1 MLALAACGGGKSNAA
16 PVANAGSARTVDV
29 GAAVTLSGAASS
41 DTDGTIAGYS
51 WTQTAGASVA
61 LANAGTSQ
69 AGFTVPQ
76 SASGTTL
83 TFSLVVTDN
92 QGSTSPPASVSI
104 TVSTNFPPVASA
116 GSAQTVLGGV
126 TVTLNG
132 SASNDPDGSI
142 AGYAWTQTAGT
153 AVTLSNA
160 ASAQPTFT
168 APLPTASTSLSFS
181 LVVTDNRGAT
191 SAASAVSITVNPL
204 PPTVSLQGN
213 VRFARVGFLN
223 TSPFGLNYANPVLQ
237 PARGIILNVLDATT
251 QAIVA
256 TTVTDANG
264 HYVFSVPTNTSV
276 VLQAVARMQRDGTQ
290 PLPRWDMRVQNG
302 VPGNTPYTFSGASF
316 SSAVGVQDLDIP
328 LGISSG
334 GTATGQRASGPFAI
348 LDTLYRAMQ
357 VALGV
362 APTTNFP
369 VLIVDWGSQTAGT
382 FFSLSGG
389 QHIALM
395 ADLTEDTDEFDQHVL
410 AHEFGHYIEENFSR
424 SDSIGGSHAIGEK
437 LDPRV
442 AFGEGFGTAFAA
454 IVMNDPLVRDSYVD
468 NGVSRGGGFSVEV
481 NPPSPSFSVAG
492 PGCWCNEV
500 SVWSILWD
508 LYDSSS
514 DGSDNIALGFAPI
527 WDVLTNAQRT
537 TPSATTIFSFITGL
551 IAARPADTSLINT
564 LVSAQNITAGVGGS
578 AITAFATN
586 EANNPLSAVP
596 GVLPVF
602 TPLMLGAPV
611 VVRSVDDAG
620 RYNKVGNRHF
630 LQFTA
635 PTTRSVT
642 LTLSTSNVAT
652 DRDPDFVVYNAGV
665 PISAGV
671 NSSTEH
677 PETETF
683 NVTAG
688 TTYVIDAYDCANGCS
703 VNPTPQGTPGD
714 YDLTVTI
721 N

>member
-1 MLALAACGGGKSNAA
+1 MLALAACGGGKANTA
-16 PVANAGSARTVDV
+16 PTANAGSARTVDV

-41 DTDGTIAGYS
+41 DADGTIAGYS
-51 WTQTAGASVA
+51 WTQTAGASIS
-61 LANAGTSQ
+61 LTNAGTSQ

-76 SASGTTL
+76 SASGSTL

-92 QGSTSPPASVSI
+92 QGAASAPASVSI
-104 TVSTNFPPVASA
+104 TVNANIAPVASA
-116 GSAQTVLGGV
+116 GSAQTVLGGAA
-126 TVTLNG
+126 VTLNG
-132 SASNDPDGSI
+132 SASNDADGSI
-142 AGYAWTQTAGT
+142 ASYAWTQTAGT
-153 AVTLSNA
+153 AVTLSGA
-160 ASAQPTFT
+160 GGAQPTFT
-168 APLPTASTSLSFS
+168 APLPTVSTALTFS

-191 SAASAVSITVNPL
+191 SAPAAVTITVNPL

-213 VRFARVGFLN
+213 VRFARAGFLN

-237 PARGIILNVLDATT
+237 PARGITLNALDATT
-251 QAIVA
+251 QAVVA
-256 TTVTDANG
+256 TTVTDASG
-264 HYVFSVPTNTSV
+264 HYAFSVPANTTV
-276 VLQAVARMQRDGTQ
+276 VLQAVARMQRDSTQ
-290 PLPRWDMRVQNG
+290 PLPRWDVRVQNG

-328 LGISSG
+328 LGISSAG
-334 GTATGQRASGPFAI
+334 IATGQRASGPFAI
-348 LDTLYRAMQ
+348 LDTIYRAMQ
-357 VALGV
+357 VVLGV
-362 APTTNFP
+362 KADANFP
-369 VLIVDWGSQTAGT
+369 TLIVDWGSQTAGT

-424 SDSIGGSHAIGEK
+424 SDSIGGSHAIGDK

-468 NGVSRGGGFSVEV
+468 NGVSRGGGFSVEI
-481 NPPSPSFSVAG
+481 NPPSPSFSIAG
-492 PGCWCNEV
+492 PGCWCSEV
-500 SVWSILWD
+500 TVWSILWD
-508 LYDSSS
+508 LYDSSA
-514 DGSDNIALGFAPI
+514 DGADSITLGFSPI
-527 WDVLTNAQRT
+527 WDVMTNAQRT
-537 TPSATTIFSFITGL
+537 TPAATTIFSFISGL
-551 IAARPADTSLINT
+551 IAARPADTSLINA
-564 LVSAQNITAGVGGS
+564 LVSAQNITAGPGGS
-578 AITAFATN
+578 AITAFAAN
-586 EANNPLSAVP
+586 ETNNPLGAVP
-596 GVLPVF
+596 GILPVF
-602 TPLMLGAPV
+602 TPITLGTPV

-620 RYNKVGNRHF
+620 RYNKVGNHHF

-635 PTTRSVT
+635 TTTRSVT
-642 LTLSTSNVAT
+642 LTLSTSNTAL
-652 DRDPDFVVYNAGV
+652 DRDPDFWVFNAGTA
-665 PISAGV
+665 ISGGQ

-703 VNPTPQGTPGD
+703 VNPSPQGTPGD